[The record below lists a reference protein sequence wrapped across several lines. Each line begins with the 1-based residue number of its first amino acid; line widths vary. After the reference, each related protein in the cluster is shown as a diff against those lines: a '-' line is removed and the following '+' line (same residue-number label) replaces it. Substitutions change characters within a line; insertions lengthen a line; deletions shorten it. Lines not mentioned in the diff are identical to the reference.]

1 MYSGDEYGVCTDV
14 VANALKN
21 AGYDL
26 MTLIQEDIQNHP
38 SDYAIDQPDI
48 KIDFRRVRNL
58 KIYFDHTTQILATDA
73 KDI

>member
-1 MYSGDEYGVCTDV
+1 MI
-14 VANALKN
+14 
-21 AGYDL
+21 
-26 MTLIQEDIQNHP
+26 LIQEDIQNHP